1 MGRCPEVPD
10 QRGVVAGRSDRK
22 VRGAG
27 SASHC
32 CMMVCNGGCGVVPV
46 PTKIASSFVRQT
58 HKGGFFMCTVSEQT
72 LSVLTPDY
80 WRTARRELNN
90 PRVLAFSGLVCAMAI
105 VLESLPIY
113 LMGPSLK
120 IYFSFLAV
128 SLGCSCYGPV
138 VGMMAGAII
147 DSVGFLLSGY
157 GEPYFPG
164 YLVTAV
170 LSGLIYGV
178 MLYRRK
184 PTLPRIIVTRLII
197 NYGSNVLLGSV
208 WKAMLYGKGYLY
220 YLTSGAVK
228 NTIMLPIE
236 VFLTWVVLN
245 AAVKQGLDRKF
256 IHKR

>member
-1 MGRCPEVPD
+1 
-10 QRGVVAGRSDRK
+10 
-22 VRGAG
+22 
-27 SASHC
+27 
-32 CMMVCNGGCGVVPV
+32 
-46 PTKIASSFVRQT
+46 
-58 HKGGFFMCTVSEQT
+58 MCEQK
-72 LSVLTPDY
+72 LSVFSADY
-80 WRTARRELNN
+80 WRAARRELNN

-113 LMGPSLK
+113 LLGPSLK

-128 SLGCSCYGPV
+128 SLGCMCYGPC

-147 DSVGFLLSGY
+147 DSVGFLLSSY

-170 LSGLIYGV
+170 LSGFIYGV
-178 MLYRRK
+178 LLYKRK
-184 PTLPRIIVTRLII
+184 PTLLRIIVVRLII

-220 YLTSGAVK
+220 YLTSGAIK
-228 NTIMLPIE
+228 NTLKLPVE
-236 VFLTWVVLN
+236 VFLMWAVLN
-245 AAVKQGLDRKF
+245 AAVNYGLDRKY

>member
-1 MGRCPEVPD
+1 MQE
-10 QRGVVAGRSDRK
+10 AK
-22 VRGAG
+22 
-27 SASHC
+27 
-32 CMMVCNGGCGVVPV
+32 
-46 PTKIASSFVRQT
+46 SSVF
-58 HKGGFFMCTVSEQT
+58 S
-72 LSVLTPDY
+72 PAY
-80 WRTARRELNN
+80 WRTARAEFRNV
-90 PRVLAFSGLVCAMAI
+90 RVLAFAGLVCAMAI
-105 VLESLPIY
+105 VLEGLPIY
-113 LMGPSLK
+113 LLGPSLK
-120 IYFSFLAV
+120 IYFSFLV
-128 SLGCSCYGPV
+128 VGLGCMCYGPC

-147 DSVGFLLSGY
+147 DSVGFLLSSY

-164 YLVTAV
+164 YLITAM

-178 MLYRRK
+178 MLYRQK

-220 YLTSGAVK
+220 YFTSGLVK
-228 NTIMLPIE
+228 NTTMLPIE